1 MGLPEPLSFETR
13 VARYTSEYLVASEK
27 NEHNQIQNML
37 PTPPSVM
44 HAVTPIIL
52 PVPTQPP
59 SAVHKPLKGEIPLRV
74 DLRDPENGARNVRT
88 SLCGL
93 KNPSRAVSIMPHTR
107 SMTEIITSTMVMHM
121 HKKVNLCCIVAGERG
136 LSPCKRG

>member
-1 MGLPEPLSFETR
+1 M
-13 VARYTSEYLVASEK
+13 ASEK

-44 HAVTPIIL
+44 QAVTPIIL

-74 DLRDPENGARNVRT
+74 DLCVPENGASSVRT

-93 KNPSRAVSIMPHTR
+93 KNPSRAVSIMPHKR
-107 SMTEIITSTMVMHM
+107 SVTEIITSTMIMHM
-121 HKKVNLCCIVAGERG
+121 HKKSQRCRGTGSIRLQERVR
-136 LSPCKRG
+136 LVIICM